1 MKTKLLLGAGLIA
14 AAATTVAATIAL
26 AQSPTTITIATVNNP
41 DMVTMQKL
49 TPEFEK
55 LNPDIKLKW
64 VVLPENE
71 LRQKVTTDIATK
83 AGSFDV
89 LTIGTYETPIWGKQG
104 WLTPMDNLP
113 AAYDLEDI
121 LKPVRAGL
129 SSGGKLYALP
139 FYAESSMLM
148 YRKDLFAAAKI
159 NISQTPT
166 WTQIA
171 AAAKKLHNPKK
182 GIYGIC
188 LRGLPGWGENMA
200 FLTTLINTNGGRW
213 FDEKWQPQLTSPE
226 WKKAISF
233 YVDLVTNYGPP
244 GVTGNGFTE
253 NLTLTSEGKCSMW
266 IDATVAAGFL
276 ANPKTSKVA
285 DKMGWAKSPTAVTK
299 NGANWLWSWALGI
312 PSSSTHV
319 DAAKTFVTWATSKEY
334 IALVAKTNGWVS
346 APPGTRYSTY
356 ANPNYQKA
364 ASFAKTTLDS
374 INSADPTKPT
384 LKPVPYTGVQFVGIP
399 EFAGIGTQVG
409 QYVAGIVAKKTT
421 LDEGLKQ
428 ANAAVLKTMTEAGY
442 IK

>member
-1 MKTKLLLGAGLIA
+1 MKINPWMLGTGVLTAGL
-14 AAATTVAATIAL
+14 VAVTPL
-26 AQSPTTITIATVNNP
+26 AVAQDPVTLTIATVNNP

-49 TPEFEK
+49 STQFEAKNPSIK
-55 LNPDIKLKW
+55 LNW

-83 AGSFDV
+83 AGTYDV
-89 LTIGTYETPIWGKQG
+89 LTIGTYEAPMWGKQG
-104 WLTPMDNLP
+104 WLSEMNDLP
-113 AAYDLEDI
+113 ANYDLEDV

-129 SSGGKLYALP
+129 SSGGKLWALP

-148 YRKDLFAAAKI
+148 YRKDVFAANGIKI
-159 NISQTPT
+159 GQDPT
-166 WTQIA
+166 WAQIA
-171 AAAKKLHNPKK
+171 AAAKRNHNPSK
-182 GIYGIC
+182 GMYGIC

-200 FLTTLINTNGGRW
+200 FLGTLLNTHGARW

-226 WKKAISF
+226 WKKAIAL
-233 YVDLVTNYGPP
+233 YVELVTKYGPP

-285 DKMGWAKSPTAVTK
+285 SKIGWAKSPVAVTK
-299 NGANWLWSWALGI
+299 NGSHWLWSWALGI
-312 PSSSTHV
+312 PSSSQKIG
-319 DAAKTFVTWATSKEY
+319 AAKTFVTWATSKEY
-334 IALVAKTNGWVS
+334 IALVGKTNGWVS

-356 ANPNYQKA
+356 NNPNYQKA

-399 EFAGIGTQVG
+399 EFQAIGTQVG

-421 LDEGLKQ
+421 LDAGLAQ
-428 ANAAVLKTMTEAGY
+428 AQAYVQKTMKEAGY

>member
-1 MKTKLLLGAGLIA
+1 MNKWLLGGAGLAATGIA
-14 AAATTVAATIAL
+14 ATLVM
-26 AQSPTTITIATVNNP
+26 AQSPVTLTIATVNNP

-49 TPEFEK
+49 SGDFEQKNPGIK
-55 LNPDIKLKW
+55 LNW
-64 VVLPENE
+64 VTLPENE

-83 AGSFDV
+83 GGSYDV
-89 LTIGTYETPIWGKQG
+89 LTIGTYETPIWGKLG
-104 WLTPMDNLP
+104 WLAPMDNLP
-113 AAYDLEDI
+113 ASYDVEDV

-129 SSGGKLYALP
+129 SVNGKLFALP

-148 YRKDLFAAAKI
+148 YRKDLFDAAKI
-159 NISQTPT
+159 KVSADPT

-171 AAAKKLHNPKK
+171 AAAKKLHNPSK
-182 GIYGIC
+182 GQYGIC

-200 FLTTLINTNGGRW
+200 FLTTLINTSGGRW
-213 FDEKWQPQLTSPE
+213 FDEKWNPQLTSPE

-233 YVDLVTNYGPP
+233 YVDLVNNYGPP

-253 NLTLTSEGKCSMW
+253 NLTLTSEGKCAMW

-285 DKMGWAKSPTAVTK
+285 DKMAWAKSPTGVTK
-299 NGANWLWSWALGI
+299 NGSHWLWSWALGV
-312 PSSSTHV
+312 PSSSKNV
-319 DAAKTFVTWATSKEY
+319 EAAKTFVTWATNKDY
-334 IALVAKTNGWVS
+334 IALVGKTNGWVS

-356 ANPNYQKA
+356 ANPEYQKA

-399 EFAGIGTQVG
+399 EFQAIGTQVG

-421 LDEGLKQ
+421 LDDGLAQ
-428 ANAAVLKTMTEAGY
+428 AQAAVTKTMKEAGY

>member
-1 MKTKLLLGAGLIA
+1 MKKSVLIACGLTAAGAIA
-14 AAATTVAATIAL
+14 AALAF
-26 AQSPTTITIATVNNP
+26 AQSPQTITIATVNNP

-55 LNPDIKLKW
+55 KFPNIKLNW

-104 WLTPMDNLP
+104 WLAEMNDLP
-113 AAYDLEDI
+113 AEYDLDDV

-129 SSGGKLYALP
+129 SANGKLYALP

-148 YRKDLFAAAKI
+148 YRKDLFDAAKI
-159 NISQTPT
+159 KITQDPT

-171 AAAKKLHNPKK
+171 AAAKTLHKPAS
-182 GIYGIC
+182 GQYGIC

-200 FLTTLINTNGGRW
+200 FLGTLINTSGGRW

-233 YVDLVTNYGPP
+233 YVDLVTKYGPP

-253 NLTLTSEGKCSMW
+253 NLTLTSEGKCAMW

-285 DKMGWAKSPTAVTK
+285 DKMGWAKSPTGITK
-299 NGANWLWSWALGI
+299 RGSHWLWSWALGI
-312 PSSSTHV
+312 PSSTKQL
-319 DAAKTFVTWATSKEY
+319 DAAKSFVTWATSKEY
-334 IALVAKTNGWVS
+334 ITLAAKTNGWVS

-356 ANPNYQKA
+356 ANPEYQKA

-399 EFAGIGTQVG
+399 EFQGIGTTVG
-409 QYVAGIVAKKTT
+409 QYVAGIVAKKTS
-421 LDEGLKQ
+421 LDDGLAQ
-428 ANAAVLKTMTEAGY
+428 AQAAVTKVMKEAGY